1 MFKTINDFDVLGDV
15 LCVSNLNEFLRSHP
29 LRHVDRETSSVLKQA
44 VKHNMFIE
52 PWEFAFLC

>member
-1 MFKTINDFDVLGDV
+1 M
-15 LCVSNLNEFLRSHP
+15 LCVSNLNEFLRSHL
-29 LRHVDRETSSVLKQA
+29 LRHVDRETSSMLKQV